1 MNRPTCATSSR
12 HRYIYEIIVLILKN
26 AFVLLSIYVYN
37 YINADDAT
45 DNINRNWRYDTR
57 LEAPKDGELRL
68 YDVRS

>member
-1 MNRPTCATSSR
+1 M
-12 HRYIYEIIVLILKN
+12 
-26 AFVLLSIYVYN
+26 YN

-68 YDVRS
+68 YDVRSQYILESYIIV